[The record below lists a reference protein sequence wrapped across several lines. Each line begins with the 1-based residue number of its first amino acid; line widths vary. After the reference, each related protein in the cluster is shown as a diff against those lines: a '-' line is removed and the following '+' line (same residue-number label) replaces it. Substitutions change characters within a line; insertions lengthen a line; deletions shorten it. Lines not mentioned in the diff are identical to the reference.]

1 MDVLGWSESSSSS
14 SSRTLVS
21 GLWWFCSQFPS
32 ANRSMWLTAVMRRA
46 VVSHKCTNN
55 KIYSVCSP
63 ARALNRSESS
73 CDKTVTAHR
82 EDLIKFLSWT
92 LKTSGSPSLMLTAAK
107 FFFPF
112 LFLILSHAD
121 WRSRH
126 HGKKWHCWTYQRQS
140 SRCAAGILIFWWYFL
155 FIAD

>member
-1 MDVLGWSESSSSS
+1 MDVQGWSESSSSS

-32 ANRSMWLTAVMRRA
+32 ANRSMWLTAVMWRA

-92 LKTSGSPSLMLTAAK
+92 LKTSGSPCLMLTAAK

-112 LFLILSHAD
+112 LFFLSCHMLIGEVVTMAKSDTVELIK
-121 WRSRH
+121 
-126 HGKKWHCWTYQRQS
+126 GKVVGVLLVYWS
-140 SRCAAGILIFWWYFL
+140 
-155 FIAD
+155 FI